1 MMSTFSES
9 QICLYMYMCRFMRWF
24 LSDWGGGGQDVSKDF
39 INESMNSMM
48 GRVG

>member
-1 MMSTFSES
+1 MPIHVYV
-9 QICLYMYMCRFMRWF
+9 QIYEMVSFR
-24 LSDWGGGGQDVSKDF
+24 WGGEDVSKDF

>member
-1 MMSTFSES
+1 MPIHVYV
-9 QICLYMYMCRFMRWF
+9 QIYEMVSFRL
-24 LSDWGGGGQDVSKDF
+24 GGGGEDVSKDF

>member
-1 MMSTFSES
+1 MPIHVYV
-9 QICLYMYMCRFMRWF
+9 QIYEMVSFRL
-24 LSDWGGGGQDVSKDF
+24 GGGQDVSKDF

>member
-1 MMSTFSES
+1 MPIHVYV
-9 QICLYMYMCRFMRWF
+9 QIYEMVSFRLG
-24 LSDWGGGGQDVSKDF
+24 GGGGQDVSKDF

>member
-1 MMSTFSES
+1 MPMH
-9 QICLYMYMCRFMRWF
+9 YMCRFMRWF
-24 LSDWGGGGQDVSKDF
+24 LSDLGGGQDVSKDF

>member
-1 MMSTFSES
+1 MMSTFSQS

-24 LSDWGGGGQDVSKDF
+24 LSDGGGEDVSKDF